1 MDCCDGVGDK
11 AVNEVDSDGGENNLK
26 DLAAVK
32 EDIVSRVARAV
43 DLKGMDDIDL
53 DEGIIDYIPTEE
65 EAVVDAMVSG
75 GPLPELSELVGDVV
89 VGDDHAAAADGEN
102 TTLQEETVVGEI
114 EAEKPTAVAKEV
126 FDETVPLVT
135 EWEEKKL
142 LSKLENNVDL
152 LKSDLALRQVKRKL
166 EVRRQLKSRGL
177 TTFDLDR
184 AANRL
189 SGATTRNSSATT
201 SGSSTDTKP
210 PPDVTTLVAPRVL
223 DRF

>member
-89 VGDDHAAAADGEN
+89 VGDDHAAAGDEN

-114 EAEKPTAVAKEV
+114 EAEKPTAVTREV

-135 EWEEKKL
+135 EW
-142 LSKLENNVDL
+142 
-152 LKSDLALRQVKRKL
+152 
-166 EVRRQLKSRGL
+166 
-177 TTFDLDR
+177 
-184 AANRL
+184 
-189 SGATTRNSSATT
+189 
-201 SGSSTDTKP
+201 
-210 PPDVTTLVAPRVL
+210 
-223 DRF
+223 